1 MRLRVTDPYTPSN
14 TIEKALQIFKNAKK
28 IETCPDCENKKG
40 KLQISAVLANPPHAD
55 TVEWIEIE
63 NISGE
68 NASLDF
74 CKISDESKSYTI
86 S

>member
-1 MRLRVTDPYTPSN
+1 MRLKVTDPYTASN
-14 TIEKALQIFKNAKK
+14 TIEKTLQIFKNEKK
-28 IETCPDCENKKG
+28 NETCPDCENKKE

-63 NISGE
+63 NVSNE
-68 NASLDF
+68 SVSLDF
-74 CKISDESKSYTI
+74 CKVSDESKSYTI